1 MVARLL
7 LASVSL
13 AQNPKSAGKKESCQ
27 QLIAKRE
34 RKKKKKKINGS
45 QMTLTDLD
53 IADTVKKDVV
63 TLNITMNDVL
73 AVQVSQTLA
82 SLTEKDQL
90 VNLSY
95 ICL

>member
-34 RKKKKKKINGS
+34 RKKKKKINGS

>member
-1 MVARLL
+1 
-7 LASVSL
+7 
-13 AQNPKSAGKKESCQ
+13 
-27 QLIAKRE
+27 
-34 RKKKKKKINGS
+34 
-45 QMTLTDLD
+45 MTLTDLD
-53 IADTVKKDVV
+53 IANTVKKDVV

>member
-34 RKKKKKKINGS
+34 RKKKINGS

>member
-34 RKKKKKKINGS
+34 RKKKKINGS